1 MSHHPSSYINHHL
14 PHVDHC
20 PLYMNENNGHQ
31 PYLIQNPPVNINMPT
46 TPTVMLPN
54 AVPQMHPAS
63 NPTIHQ
69 PQHNIHQPPQGHQ
82 YVLGY
87 PPSPIMMSANIQFHS
102 TGQYSP
108 YYPPPL
114 YGSPQNVP
122 IKNVI
127 NPIPGAH
134 HTHHFHQPGLVV
146 PSPPDVTRSSINQ
159 TKTQHSKIK
168 RPNALTNIVD
178 PKTGRNVAEDIYQHA
193 NEDSTDKIPH
203 PEDLQIAAD
212 FASRVARVAT
222 SPEPRTTT
230 TVPVSSSQSD
240 SLNNHP
246 KTCSPKNSQHTSQLS
261 QPQYT
266 ISSNSFQTTVS
277 QSHPSSTP
285 TQNISHQRSDLQ
297 NDQFNIS
304 TNSNR
309 HVVPPPNYSQNI
321 NTNSQPHGSTTAST
335 QYHVLSIDHQ
345 QIPATTNCHSSVSP
359 SKYQQPNYTS
369 SQHNSSVSHH
379 PIIIVSNSNQQNAP
393 QVHYQQTTA
402 INYQQNNLPSSNQAI
417 ISTSQHGAPSVNY
430 QPIIATSSHSYCV
443 ASNNYQPPIT
453 TNSQQRNFSSSNE
466 QLIYTNTND
475 PINTS
480 SNQNHPSPS
489 NQQQSNY
496 NTMPSQY
503 HLPPN
508 NSQQTMT
515 TSSHQSV
522 ISHSNQHNTNLQSQ
536 IISSQ
541 SRYQHNISQDNC
553 RSVTASQITSTNYQ
567 HNTPLNISQSN
578 VPPANFQ
585 PIPVQNNFQVNI
597 QQNNHSQNNH
607 GRSIIPNSYPNINSQ
622 NNKQNSNT
630 QRNNQNTSLTSHNQN
645 KRNGSYNK
653 PPNNSN
659 RIIHTGRAANIG
671 QLTAPV
677 SLQATTTTILKHT
690 VTSEV
695 ETKSDSKEESKLHPL
710 GREDIKH
717 QHPHSNIVPVIIT
730 HLPRPCYSNMLQ
742 YGPPPQQPRLDYR
755 HQYHPR
761 HQRPSNYPMRHP
773 ITRGPS
779 HPRNLEGI
787 SKELHA
793 QPNIPI
799 VKSTSP
805 STVDSTI
812 SQKAL
817 KCKISVEKPINRL
830 AKRGG
835 ENDKQ
840 TSSSSLSI
848 VSEVENISE
857 TVADVELSNKLSH
870 EVGQQ
875 KDSEKF
881 KTISESPQKLSQCS
895 DNKQQSRKSSPV
907 NILAVTAKPSIKL
920 EESKPSVE
928 SVKES
933 NSFVE
938 SEKES
943 ISSLESV
950 KESNSFVKSEKESK
964 SYLELEKESKSS
976 LESKEESKSP
986 IESEKESKSIVNSE
1000 KESKSFVNLEKE
1012 SKSSVKSK
1020 KGSKSSVKSEKE
1032 SKSSVKSEKESKSS
1046 VKSKKELEASKQKKQ
1061 LEQRSKKTPV
1071 TDVPTSSLPGKNEKK
1086 KKKTA
1091 PSAVVDISTGLAAV
1105 KVITDCAKSYK
1116 KSLENPHQKRQ
1127 TVIKYKQE
1135 KLSSANISTPQSSCD
1150 TPAIESNKDVNDN
1163 NVLEKKPIIK
1173 ETSIVPPATQQ
1184 ENESNNQK
1192 SQKISVPSTCDLIK
1206 SRTSTIAVIQN
1217 NSKHINKD
1225 LDESGEST
1233 SSQEKSDEEVEHT
1246 STKVLYSSVLSGL
1259 KLKNKPP
1266 QLLDYL
1272 RIKRAQ
1278 NNICSPTEK
1287 SSKSLQLPS
1296 NLNQQQQS
1304 SSQQNAEEKL
1314 GTVKSKKEEK
1324 IKNKYQDWD
1333 DNQNCVK
1340 KYTVS
1345 NTDRFSTESNQSE
1358 LHQQSSLIIS
1368 KVSPTK
1374 NHELLL
1380 DENQKA
1386 TLNNNQEVNSDSP
1399 QQEPLDNIY
1408 QVTSDNTK
1416 KVLVDNNLE
1425 VPLDDIE
1432 QISVVQT
1439 QELSSKTQDVS
1450 IDGSQQILP
1459 DNTQQLS
1466 LDKVETE
1473 VIISDVERESREQ
1486 HVLESFSLETF
1497 TFLNPSVF
1505 DNVDEDATTS
1515 SIVTDTAEIVTEVVV
1530 NPQITDEKNQST
1542 SIVKDNSQTAIIT
1555 KEVTLGDKDIEMPN
1569 IIDPIID
1576 QTEEMDKLVLEKNE
1590 KNIQLSNNQLESS
1603 QDVVVHILPLDV
1615 SSDNTQNKIWV
1626 KKDLIKKNETTPLK
1640 EASSELNAKD
1650 ALKKNQYSREFLMSL
1665 KNSSLS
1671 QIRPA
1676 NLPDM
1681 DVVKTRPKQNI
1692 RDSTPVNTR
1701 AFPEPSFKPPEYF
1714 FPGSSRSFNS
1724 RVALP
1729 SRKSMPGNKSR
1740 STEPQII
1747 HVKLSR
1753 SEDVELHTAKNAWKP
1768 SVSKKNT
1775 PVSDKDEKT
1784 QLLYKKVRSVLNKL
1798 TPEKFDK
1805 LVGQVRELEID
1816 TQEKLQGVINLV
1828 FDKAIDEP
1836 NFAKAYVMMCSEL
1849 ALMKVDVSTDEI
1861 ISQGAKTKEV
1871 DFRRLLIIRCQT
1883 EFEKTAVDE
1892 ATREE
1897 KVEEIENCT
1906 DTTKKKELQL
1916 SLEENDYL
1924 TRRRS
1929 VGINKFIGELFKKK
1943 MLTKNIMQQ
1952 CILQLLRIPD
1962 EENLECLCK
1971 LLTTIGQM
1979 YEEDTSLSEYFKIL
1993 ENLITQQEKNKIS
2006 SRIRFM
2012 IQDVI
2017 DLRRNGWRPRRNDSN
2032 PKTMDQIKR
2041 DVEEERLNTN
2051 ILLNTPKDIRRN
2063 DRITPP
2069 SSYRGDDRFT
2079 PQETNRRDYSTD
2091 RRRNR
2096 SNIKPDSEGWSPSK
2110 YKNKSRLSVETAKLI
2125 QKPSTDDQ
2133 LLGNRNVYKW
2143 TPSTP
2148 SYHTPTVTSNPYSLL
2163 DTPNVSFDHD
2173 RRSASIAGSRSA
2185 GPKDYRTN
2193 INSNSSWGG
2202 RNSQN
2207 NRNQTTGS
2215 SLRRESLSLNKVYSP
2230 SIQNLPINT
2239 FQPDFKVPNSISALP
2254 LSRSSSTSSVASN
2267 KSRSRKTQDE
2277 LEKVFKKLLKRCND
2291 LNSTEE
2297 FIVDAQETL
2306 NENFDS
2312 SSFPFFIQ
2320 QTIDA
2325 GLERT
2330 SIVRRRYSSLLS
2342 HMIEKKMVTL
2352 SLFQAEY
2359 EKFIEIADELVIDVP
2374 LCWEYFAE
2382 MLSEM
2387 LVSGTHPFTELKQT
2401 LSVLKNT
2408 GNCGKLLGALL
2419 SMLGKSKGFEWVI
2432 DKWDKS
2438 GLMWSDLVDTQLE
2451 AIDDIIKKYKLD
2463 SFNDRYNNC
2472 PNLSSANEL
2481 NFNEIQSHLEKL
2493 MRENKFDDAVSW
2505 ISVNVGEKSKY
2516 TQFIRSLVTVVL
2528 KVSIEPHGQYCKLN
2542 EETFSRLLP
2551 YIRRYVD
2558 ADPLLELH
2566 CLYAIQL
2573 YIDELEYPQGV
2584 LAHIIEILDAESIIA
2599 EESFLSWQKSTDPAQ
2614 MQGHAVAITTL
2625 ASFFRCL
2632 LRNSNDDS
2640 EY

>member
-1 MSHHPSSYINHHL
+1 MSHHPSAYTNHHL
-14 PHVDHC
+14 PNVDHC
-20 PLYMNENNGHQ
+20 ALYMNENNGHQ

-54 AVPQMHPAS
+54 AVPQTHPAS

-82 YVLGY
+82 YVMGY
-87 PPSPIMMSANIQFHS
+87 PPSPMMMSANIQFHPS
-102 TGQYSP
+102 GQYSP
-108 YYPPPL
+108 YYPPSL
-114 YGSPQNVP
+114 YGSPQNVS

-127 NPIPGAH
+127 NPIPGVH
-134 HTHHFHQPGLVV
+134 QTQHFHQPGLMVS
-146 PSPPDVTRSSINQ
+146 SPPDVTRSSINQ
-159 TKTQHSKIK
+159 IKTQQSKIK

-178 PKTGRNVAEDIYQHA
+178 PKTGRNVAEDIYRHA
-193 NEDSTDKIPH
+193 NEENTDKIPN
-203 PEDLQIAAD
+203 PQDLQIAAD

-222 SPEPRTTT
+222 SSPEPRTTT
-230 TVPVSSSQSD
+230 TLPVSSSQSN

-246 KTCSPKNSQHTSQLS
+246 KTCSPKNSQHASQLS

-266 ISSNSFQTTVS
+266 ISSDSFQTTVT
-277 QSHPSSTP
+277 QSHPSTLA
-285 TQNISHQRSDLQ
+285 QNTSYQCSNLQ
-297 NDQFNIS
+297 NNQLNIS

-309 HVVPPPNYSQNI
+309 HAVSPPNYSQNI

-345 QIPATTNCHSSVSP
+345 QIPVTTNCHSGVPP

-369 SQHNSSVSHH
+369 SQQHISSVSHQ

-393 QVHYQQTTA
+393 QVHYQQTTG
-402 INYQQNNLPSSNQAI
+402 INYQQSNLPSSNEAV
-417 ISTSQHGAPSVNY
+417 ISTSQHGISSVNY
-430 QPIIATSSHSYCV
+430 QPIIAMSSHNYCV
-443 ASNNYQPPIT
+443 ASSNYQPPIS
-453 TNSQQRNFSSSNE
+453 TNSEQRNFSSTNE
-466 QLIYTNTND
+466 QLIYTNTNHQ
-475 PINTS
+475 ISTS

-496 NTMPSQY
+496 NSMSRQY

-508 NSQQTMT
+508 KSQQTMT
-515 TSSHQSV
+515 TSSHQNV

-536 IISSQ
+536 IIPAQ
-541 SRYQHNISQDNC
+541 NRYQHNISQDNC
-553 RSVTASQITSTNYQ
+553 QSVTASQITSTNYQ

-578 VPPANFQ
+578 VPPENFQ
-585 PIPVQNNFQVNI
+585 LIPLQNNFQVNM
-597 QQNNHSQNNH
+597 QQNNHLQNYH

-622 NNKQNSNT
+622 NSNKNSNT
-630 QRNNQNTSLTSHNQN
+630 QRNYQNTSLMYHNQN
-645 KRNGSYNK
+645 KRSGSYNK
-653 PPNNSN
+653 LPNNSN
-659 RIIHTGRAANIG
+659 RKIHTGRDANIG
-671 QLTAPV
+671 QPPAPV
-677 SLQATTTTILKHT
+677 SSPATTTTILKHT
-690 VTSEV
+690 AIPEV
-695 ETKSDSKEESKLHPL
+695 ETKSDSKEESKLHPA

-717 QHPHSNIVPVIIT
+717 QHTHSNIVPVIIP
-730 HLPRPCYSNMLQ
+730 HPPRPFYSNMLQ
-742 YGPPPQQPRLDYR
+742 YGPPLQQPRLDYC

-761 HQRPSNYPMRHP
+761 YQRPSNYPMRHP
-773 ITRGPS
+773 IIREPS
-779 HPRNLEGI
+779 HSRNSGGI
-787 SKELHA
+787 SKELHT

-812 SQKAL
+812 NQKAIT
-817 KCKISVEKPINRL
+817 CKISSEKPVNRL
-830 AKRGG
+830 AKPGG

-848 VSEVENISE
+848 VSKVENISE
-857 TVADVELSNKLSH
+857 TTANLELPNKLSH
-870 EVGQQ
+870 EVDQL
-875 KDSEKF
+875 KDSEKYT
-881 KTISESPQKLSQCS
+881 TISESPKQLSQCS
-895 DNKQQSRKSSPV
+895 DNKQQSRKTSPV
-907 NILAVTAKPSIKL
+907 NIPAVTTKPSIEL
-920 EESKPSVE
+920 EESKS
-928 SVKES
+928 SVKSVTES
-933 NSFVE
+933 NSVIE
-938 SEKES
+938 SK
-943 ISSLESV
+943 
-950 KESNSFVKSEKESK
+950 KESK
-964 SYLELEKESKSS
+964 SV
-976 LESKEESKSP
+976 
-986 IESEKESKSIVNSE
+986 VNSE
-1000 KESKSFVNLEKE
+1000 KESKSVVNSETE

-1020 KGSKSSVKSEKE
+1020 KE
-1032 SKSSVKSEKESKSS
+1032 SKSSVKSEKESKSFAKSKKESKSS
-1046 VKSKKELEASKQKKQ
+1046 VKSKKELETSKQRKQ
-1061 LEQRSKKTPV
+1061 PEQTSQKTPV
-1071 TDVPTSSLPGKNEKK
+1071 TDVPIFSQPGKNEKK
-1086 KKKTA
+1086 KKKTV
-1091 PSAVVDISTGLAAV
+1091 PSAVVEISTGLAAV
-1105 KVITDCAKSYK
+1105 KAITDCAKSYK
-1116 KSLENPHQKRQ
+1116 KSLENPHHKRQ
-1127 TVIKYKQE
+1127 TLIKYKQE
-1135 KLSSANISTPQSSCD
+1135 KLSSENISTPQSSCD

-1163 NVLEKKPIIK
+1163 VLENKSIII
-1173 ETSIVPPATQQ
+1173 ESPIVPSVTQQ

-1192 SQKISVPSTCDLIK
+1192 SKISVPSTCDLIK
-1206 SRTSTIAVIQN
+1206 SRTSKIAVIQN
-1217 NSKHINKD
+1217 NSEHIKKD
-1225 LDESGEST
+1225 LDESRKST
-1233 SSQEKSDEEVEHT
+1233 SSQGKSDEQVENT
-1246 STKVLYSSVLSGL
+1246 PTKVLYSSVLSGL
-1259 KLKNKPP
+1259 KLKNKSPL
-1266 QLLDYL
+1266 LLDYS
-1272 RIKRAQ
+1272 RDKTAQ
-1278 NNICSPTEK
+1278 NKICSPNEK
-1287 SSKSLQLPS
+1287 SSKSSQLPS
-1296 NLNQQQQS
+1296 DLNQQQQS
-1304 SSQQNAEEKL
+1304 PSQQNAEEKL
-1314 GTVKSKKEEK
+1314 GTVKNKNEEK
-1324 IKNKYQDWD
+1324 NENKHQDWD
-1333 DNQNCVK
+1333 ENQNCVNK
-1340 KYTVS
+1340 NTIS
-1345 NTDRFSTESNQSE
+1345 NMDISSTESNQSE

-1368 KVSPTK
+1368 KVSP
-1374 NHELLL
+1374 NN
-1380 DENQKA
+1380 DQK
-1386 TLNNNQEVNSDSP
+1386 VNSDNP
-1399 QQEPLDNIY
+1399 QQEPLDNTY

-1416 KVLVDNNLE
+1416 KVLLDNNLE

-1439 QELSSKTQDVS
+1439 QELSSRTHEVS
-1450 IDGSQQILP
+1450 INESQQILSY
-1459 DNTQQLS
+1459 NTQQLS

-1486 HVLESFSLETF
+1486 HVLKSFSSETF

-1505 DNVDEDATTS
+1505 DNLDEDANTS
-1515 SIVTDTAEIVTEVVV
+1515 LIVTEIAEIVTEGVV
-1530 NPQITDEKNQST
+1530 NPQITDDKNQST
-1542 SIVKDNSQTAIIT
+1542 NIVEDNSQTAIIT
-1555 KEVTLGDKDIEMPN
+1555 KEVTLGDKDTEVPN
-1569 IIDPIID
+1569 IINPIISE
-1576 QTEEMDKLVLEKNE
+1576 TEEMDKFVSEKNE
-1590 KNIQLSNNQLESS
+1590 KNIQISNNQLESA
-1603 QDVVVHILPLDV
+1603 QDVIVHILPLDV
-1615 SSDNTQNKIWV
+1615 SSDNTQNKIWI
-1626 KKDLIKKNETTPLK
+1626 KKDLIKKNETTPPK

-1650 ALKKNQYSREFLMSL
+1650 ALKKNQYGREFLMSL
-1665 KNSSLS
+1665 KNSPLS

-1681 DVVKTRPKQNI
+1681 DVVKTRPKQKI

-1701 AFPEPSFKPPEYF
+1701 AFPEPLFKPPEYF
-1714 FPGSSRSFNS
+1714 FPGSSRSFTS

-1753 SEDVELHTAKNAWKP
+1753 NEDVELHTAKNAWKP

-1775 PVSDKDEKT
+1775 LVLDEDEKT

-1849 ALMKVDVSTDEI
+1849 ALMKVDASNEEI
-1861 ISQGAKTKEV
+1861 TSQGTKTKEV

-1906 DTTKKKELQL
+1906 DATKKKELQL
-1916 SLEENDYL
+1916 SLEESDYL

-1929 VGINKFIGELFKKK
+1929 VGINKFIGELFKKE
-1943 MLTKNIMQQ
+1943 MLTRNIMRQ

-1979 YEEDTSLSEYFKIL
+1979 YEERTSLSEYFKIL

-2051 ILLNTPKDIRRN
+2051 MLLNTPKDIRRN

-2096 SNIKPDSEGWSPSK
+2096 SSVKPDSEGWSPSK

-2163 DTPNVSFDHD
+2163 DTPSVSLDHD
-2173 RRSASIAGSRSA
+2173 RRSASITGSRSA
-2185 GPKDYRTN
+2185 GPKDYRSN

-2202 RNSQN
+2202 RNSLN

-2239 FQPDFKVPNSISALP
+2239 FQPDFKVPNSISSLP

-2267 KSRSRKTQDE
+2267 KSRSRKTEDE
-2277 LEKVFKKLLKRCND
+2277 LEKVFKELLKRCID
-2291 LNSTEE
+2291 VNSTEE
-2297 FIVDAQETL
+2297 FIIDSQETL
-2306 NENFDS
+2306 NENFDN

-2320 QTIDA
+2320 RTIDA

-2330 SIVRRRYSSLLS
+2330 SIVRQRYSSLLS
-2342 HMIEKKMVTL
+2342 YMIEKKMITL

-2387 LVSGTHPFTELKQT
+2387 LISGTHPFTELKQT

-2438 GLMWSDLVDTQLE
+2438 GLIWSDLVDTRLE

-2463 SFNDRYNNC
+2463 LFNDSCNNC
-2472 PNLSSANEL
+2472 LNLASANEL
-2481 NFNEIQSHLEKL
+2481 NFNEILNHLEKL

-2505 ISVNVGEKSKY
+2505 ISLNVGEKSKQ
-2516 TQFIRSLVTVVL
+2516 TQFIRGLATIVL
-2528 KVSIEPHGQYCKLN
+2528 KISIEPHGQYWKLN
-2542 EETFSRLLP
+2542 EETFSKLLP

-2573 YIDELEYPQGV
+2573 YIDELEHPQGV

-2599 EESFLSWQKSTDPAQ
+2599 EESFLSWQKSTDPAE

-2625 ASFFRCL
+2625 ASFFRSL
-2632 LRNSNDDS
+2632 LRDPNDDL